1 MLNYAKSDSTHHEI
15 GKEKMTT
22 GEKIL
27 EEVSK
32 MPQRDKLVVVT
43 LASALLQSQ
52 KESEKSKEQH
62 KKEKKAA

>member
-1 MLNYAKSDSTHHEI
+1 
-15 GKEKMTT
+15 MTT

-27 EEVSK
+27 KEVSK

-52 KESEKSKEQH
+52 KEAEKTDKKRKE
-62 KKEKKAA
+62 ERKAA